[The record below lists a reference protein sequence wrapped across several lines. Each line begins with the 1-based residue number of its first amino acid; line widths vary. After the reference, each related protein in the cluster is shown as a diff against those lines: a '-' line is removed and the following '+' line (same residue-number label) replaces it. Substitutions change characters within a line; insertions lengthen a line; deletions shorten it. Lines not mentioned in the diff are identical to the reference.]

1 MTHFNTYN
9 NQSFPDFNDN
19 YEIMKEL
26 SESDDHEKKKSNVF
40 HKSISKRYLGIV
52 VETRGL
58 ILITQYN
65 LTDDAEFG
73 YDKHFHLSLNHPNI
87 NRMIDF
93 QVYEKYGYIIEPYG
107 ISLNEILKRN
117 PTLSEETWLSI
128 IEVLIDII
136 AYLQEQQ
143 IVHFNI
149 ETKNI
154 IFINANL
161 DDDFDQILTKDNI
174 RESLR
179 LINFSSA
186 RRINLFSNENFHIT
200 CPPSKFLSSKKIE
213 SDDKFS
219 LGKMIYESIT
229 HKHFSFTDINSM
241 NEDEWKDFPSV
252 KRIVEDLLK
261 IGHHQRSFT
270 VNVHIFWEFAT
281 IE

>member
-1 MTHFNTYN
+1 MTHFNSYN

-19 YEIMKEL
+19 YEIIKEL
-26 SESDDHEKKKSNVF
+26 SESDDNEKKKSNVF
-40 HKSISKRYLGIV
+40 HKSISNRYLGIV

-73 YDKHFHLSLNHPNI
+73 YDKHFYLSLNHPNI
-87 NRMIDF
+87 NKMIDF
-93 QVYEKYGYIIEPYG
+93 QVYEKHGYIIEPYG

-128 IEVLIDII
+128 IEVLINII
-136 AYLQEQQ
+136 TYLQEQQ

-154 IFINANL
+154 IFIKANL

-186 RRINLFSNENFHIT
+186 RRINLFSNVNFHIT
-200 CPPSKFLSSKKIE
+200 CPPSKFLSSKKNE
-213 SDDKFS
+213 SDDKFHS
-219 LGKMIYESIT
+219 EK
-229 HKHFSFTDINSM
+229 
-241 NEDEWKDFPSV
+241 
-252 KRIVEDLLK
+252 
-261 IGHHQRSFT
+261 
-270 VNVHIFWEFAT
+270 
-281 IE
+281 

>member
-136 AYLQEQQ
+136 AYLQEHQ

-154 IFINANL
+154 IFAGVDY
-161 DDDFDQILTKDNI
+161 DDNEKYDQILTKENTKKY
-174 RESLR
+174 LR

-186 RRINLFSNENFHIT
+186 RNIKDFYIDYLHVTHQQPEFFVFKSIYKSIDT
-200 CPPSKFLSSKKIE
+200 LL
-213 SDDKFS
+213 

-229 HKHFSFTDINSM
+229 GKHISSTDQNIM
-241 NEDEWKDFPSV
+241 REDEWNNYPKIKRNVKDL
-252 KRIVEDLLK
+252 IQ
-261 IGHHQRSFT
+261 I
-270 VNVHIFWEFAT
+270 
-281 IE
+281 